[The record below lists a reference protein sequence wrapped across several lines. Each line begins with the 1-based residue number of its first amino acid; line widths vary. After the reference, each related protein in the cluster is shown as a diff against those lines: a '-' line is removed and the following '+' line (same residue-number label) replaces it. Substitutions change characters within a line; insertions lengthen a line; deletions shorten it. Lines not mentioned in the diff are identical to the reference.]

1 MWVRGGSSLC
11 LGDSPRFGARVV
23 RLAAL
28 VLLSSSSPSLADPT
42 HLSSGRE
49 AWAGADISSN
59 VWLVYS
65 GITYAPWGGVHDPG
79 WRFRAVGGYGEY
91 SYSDRVPA
99 TDPAFA
105 RELSFHA
112 QTYFADFLV
121 GYQTR
126 FGELTAK
133 AFVGPSVISH
143 DIEPLDTET
152 IAIGDE
158 TGIKGVIELWLNI
171 GASAWGSLD
180 LSWSSAHNTRAA
192 RARVGYRVW
201 QNVSL
206 GLEGGLNVDS
216 QGECRIGM
224 TEKSAC
230 KTAYQETVDPA
241 GLLDYGRA
249 GAFARYEWD
258 EGEVS
263 LSAGVLGDSFAS
275 DGDVEIA
282 PYTTLNWLTRF

>member
-1 MWVRGGSSLC
+1 MWVGWGSGPR
-11 LGDSPRFGARVV
+11 LGDSPRLGARVL

-28 VLLSSSSPSLADPT
+28 ALLCGSSASFADPT
-42 HLSSGRE
+42 AQSAGRE
-49 AWAGADISSN
+49 VWAGADISSN

-65 GITYAPWGGVHDPG
+65 GVTYSPWGGMHDPG
-79 WRFRAVGGYGEY
+79 WRFRAAGGYGEY
-91 SYSDRVPA
+91 SYSDRVPG
-99 TDPAFA
+99 A
-105 RELSFHA
+105 RAIEFDA
-112 QTYFADFLV
+112 QTYFADFFV

-126 FGELTAK
+126 IGELTAK

-143 DIEPLDTET
+143 DIEPFDTET

-224 TEKSAC
+224 AEKSAC

-249 GAFARYEWD
+249 GAFARYEWN

-275 DGDVEIA
+275 DGSVEIA